1 MNVNLLQQNIQYT
14 SFNFQILKHRKDAA
28 KIGKLC
34 LIPDHQSKKKLYLL
48 NFCVMK
54 VLMELQMCWLFG
66 FLCCNAPV
74 DLVLGYLVVL
84 SGLAQTYNEMFPCFP
99 LTYSTVLIEQDN
111 CMTNWLS
118 EQWELPPAHNS
129 STLQTVVHIHVV

>member
-1 MNVNLLQQNIQYT
+1 
-14 SFNFQILKHRKDAA
+14 
-28 KIGKLC
+28 
-34 LIPDHQSKKKLYLL
+34 
-48 NFCVMK
+48 
-54 VLMELQMCWLFG
+54 MCWLFG
-66 FLCCNAPV
+66 FLCCNTPV

-99 LTYSTVLIEQDN
+99 LTYSTVLIERDN

-129 STLQTVVHIHVV
+129 STLQTVVHIHIVLKETSFEDIYLNTIKAHQNLFPSENIGYKPCCSN